1 MNGTNNNK
9 QPLEDL
15 IQIAYHFGL
24 TFKRVN
30 SDYYKLLE
38 HYEDKEET
46 LDELYNYYKEKYP
59 TEETDK

>member
-1 MNGTNNNK
+1 MNGTNNK

-15 IQIAYHFGL
+15 IQIAHLFGL
-24 TFKRVN
+24 TFKKVN
-30 SDYYKLLE
+30 NDYYKLLE

-59 TEETDK
+59 KKETDK